1 MQTLIRD
8 AMLVLP
14 ERLIDGGWLLVEDR
28 RILAL
33 GGAATCPVG
42 ADRVI
47 PAGGDLLLPG
57 LIDLHS
63 DAIEKVAQPRP
74 NVNVTMPIP
83 LLEMDWRLAGCGIT
97 TEFHALSLDDAKF
110 GVRTEDFV
118 DEFVKALAETESL
131 LVRHRL
137 HARLEVTSDQG
148 EAAVAKLI
156 YSGTA
161 QLVSLMDHTP
171 GQGQYLTEQAYVDY
185 VTSTT
190 GWSADD
196 VAEHLVHKRHRAQ
209 HNSRRRARTARLAQ
223 EYGIALA
230 THDDD
235 SAAKVEEWSELGVNI
250 SEFPTSLAAG
260 LRAKEVG
267 LAVCM
272 GAPNVVLG
280 RSSGGHL
287 SALAAIQAGV
297 VDILCADY
305 YPRAMLA
312 AMFKLV
318 NDGYCTLP
326 YAASLVTANPARV
339 VKLPEY
345 GKLAAGCI
353 ADLILVRQHSTREQT
368 VRMVM
373 VDGQVRINMH

>member
-8 AMLVLP
+8 VALVLP
-14 ERLIDGGWLLVEDR
+14 DRLIDDGWILIEDAN
-28 RILAL
+28 ILAL
-33 GGAATCPVG
+33 GDVATCPAG

-63 DAIEKVAQPRP
+63 DAIEKMAQPRP
-74 NVNVTMPIP
+74 NVHVAMPLP
-83 LLEMDWRLAGCGIT
+83 LLEMDWRLAGSGIT
-97 TEFHALSLDDAKF
+97 TEFHALTLDDAEF
-110 GVRTEDFV
+110 GIRSEDFL
-118 DEFVKALAETESL
+118 DEFVTALSSAESL

-137 HARLEVTSDQG
+137 HARLEITSDRG
-148 EAAVAKLI
+148 EVAVAQLI
-156 YSGTA
+156 RSGTA

-171 GQGQYLTEQAYVDY
+171 GQGQYLTEEDYVEY

-190 GWSADD
+190 AWSASE
-196 VAEHLVHKRHRAQ
+196 VAEHLIQKRRRAQ
-209 HNSRRRARTARLAQ
+209 DNSGRIARTARLAQ

-235 SAAKVEEWSELGVNI
+235 SPTKVEEWSELGVNI
-250 SEFPTSLAAG
+250 SEFPTTLPAA
-260 LRAKEVG
+260 LRAQEVG
-267 LAVCM
+267 LSVCM
-272 GAPNVVLG
+272 GAPNVLQG
-280 RSSGGHL
+280 RSSGGHV
-287 SALAAIQAGV
+287 SALAAIQAGA

-318 NDGYCTLP
+318 SDGYCTLP
-326 YAASLVTANPARV
+326 QAANLVTANPARA
-339 VKLPEY
+339 VKMARHGE
-345 GKLAAGCI
+345 LAVGNI
-353 ADLILVRQHSTREQT
+353 ADIILIRQHSTKEQT

-373 VDGQVRINMH
+373 VGGQVRMLI

>member
-1 MQTLIRD
+1 VQTLIRD
-8 AMLVLP
+8 ATLVLP
-14 ERLIDGGWLLVEDR
+14 ERLIDDGWLLIEDR

-33 GGAATCPVG
+33 GDVATCPAG

-47 PAGGDLLLPG
+47 LAGGDLLLPG
-57 LIDLHS
+57 LIDLHC

-74 NVNVTMPIP
+74 SVQVAMPIP

-97 TEFHALSLDDAKF
+97 TEFHALSLDDAEF
-110 GVRTEDFV
+110 GVRSEDFV
-118 DEFVKALAETESL
+118 DQFVMALPITGSL

-137 HARLEVTSDQG
+137 HARLEVTSDRG
-148 EAAVAKLI
+148 EVAIAKLI
-156 YSGTA
+156 SSGTV

-185 VTSTT
+185 ITSTT
-190 GWSADD
+190 EWSADD
-196 VAEHLVHKRHRAQ
+196 VAEHLVHKRRRALD
-209 HNSRRRARTARLAQ
+209 NSGRIARTARLAQ

-235 SAAKVEEWSELGVNI
+235 SAAKVEEWLALGVNI
-250 SEFPTSLAAG
+250 SEFPTTLATA

-272 GAPNVVLG
+272 GAPNVLVG

-287 SALAAIQAGV
+287 SALVAIQAGA

-312 AMFKLV
+312 AIFKLV
-318 NDGYCTLP
+318 NGGYCTLP
-326 YAASLVTANPARV
+326 YAASLVTANPARA
-339 VKLPEY
+339 VKMLEY
-345 GKLAAGCI
+345 GTLTEGNI
-353 ADLILVRQHSTREQT
+353 ADVILVRQHSASEQI
-368 VRMVM
+368 VRLVM
-373 VDGQVRINMH
+373 VDGQVCYHRF